1 MEPNFPTIE
10 EQETLLGEFGLSTYF
25 KKIEKILRE
34 YMDMKEEYY
43 SLISLWI
50 VGSYLHKQFSSYP
63 YLFFNAMK
71 GSGKTRMLKIIA
83 NLSKNGDVVGSMT
96 EAVLFR
102 TAYNSTICIDELENI
117 NSKGNENLG
126 LLLNSAY
133 KKGCDVKRMVKKKS
147 IVGESQEVERFRV
160 YCPLALANIR
170 GMENVLAD
178 RCISVILEK
187 SSNPKITKLIENFE
201 NDNEFLEI
209 RGGLL
214 RLTEK
219 FSDDLNYFGDVFNK
233 WNAFQKQDVLD
244 IKDKFSELFSRIDKT
259 NIQGRDLELFF
270 PLFIIAD
277 MCGKEVL
284 DDTLDISKEIVEEK
298 RQQDREENMDI
309 KIYEFVA
316 QYKIG
321 GYVAVSTLVEDFKD
335 YTELK
340 DEWINARYFGKG
352 LRRLNLVLNE
362 KRTSAKR
369 QVKLDIEKAKEKSK
383 MFGSKNPDF
392 SDLDDVMT
400 FVTL

>member
-1 MEPNFPTIE
+1 METEEKKEFPTKE
-10 EQETLLGEFGLSTYF
+10 EQEALLGEFGLPRLF
-25 KKIEKILRE
+25 KKINNILRE

-50 VGSYLHKQFSSYP
+50 IGTYLHKQFSSYP

-83 NLSKNGDVVGSMT
+83 NLSKNGSLVGSMT

-102 TAYNSTICIDELENI
+102 TAYNRTLCIDEFENV
-117 NSKGNENLG
+117 NSKGQENLG

-133 KKGCDVKRMVKKKS
+133 KKGCDVERMAKKRTFE
-147 IVGESQEVERFRV
+147 GEKQEVERYKV
-160 YCPLALANIR
+160 YCPLALANIK

-201 NDNEFLEI
+201 NDKEFQEI

-219 FSDDLNYFGDVFNK
+219 FSDDLNYFGDIFNK
-233 WNAFQKQDVLD
+233 WNSFQKQEILD
-244 IKDKFSELFSRIDKT
+244 KDNNFSELFSKIDKT

-277 MCGKEVL
+277 MCGKDIL
-284 DDTLDISKEIVEEK
+284 DNTLEISQKIVEEK

-316 QYKIG
+316 QYKIES
-321 GYVAVSTLVEDFKD
+321 YVAVSTLVEDFKD

-352 LRRLNLVLNE
+352 LRRLNLVLHE

-369 QVKLDIEKAKEKSK
+369 QVKLNIEKAKEKSK
-383 MFGSKNPDF
+383 MFGNKDHDF
-392 SDLDDVMT
+392 SDLDEV
-400 FVTL
+400 L